1 MISVGED
8 ECEVGEGEYLAMTT
22 VVGIPIYKDSD
33 GIIVYLSLT
42 CTNWSNSTIN
52 MSCSKAIWIGKSL
65 TLTSSPISQLE
76 LVHQKC

>member
-22 VVGIPIYKDSD
+22 IVGIPIYKDSD

-42 CTNWSNSTIN
+42 CTKWSNSTIN
-52 MSCSKAIWIGKSL
+52 
-65 TLTSSPISQLE
+65 TRRR
-76 LVHQKC
+76 